1 MTTRRFK
8 VVLEWDSDDAVW
20 VTTVPALNGIS
31 TYGDTRDDALAQTRE
46 LILGYIEALA
56 LEGLPAPAAEG
67 SVELV
72 EVEVVSA

>member
-8 VVLEWDSDDAVW
+8 VVLEWDADEAVW

-56 LEGLPAPAAEG
+56 LEGLPAPGEDDN
-67 SVELV
+67 VELV